1 MSTAVQHQPGDLVRC
16 RGREW
21 IVLPGAGGDL
31 LRLRPLS
38 GAESDT
44 QVIDRSI
51 EAEPVVSA
59 TFAPP
64 DPDRT
69 GPQEAALLLRDA
81 LRLSLR
87 RGAGPFRS
95 AGRIAFAPRAYQLV
109 PLLMALKLE
118 TMRLLIA
125 DDVGIGKT
133 IEAGLIARELM
144 DRGEVTA
151 MAVLCPPHLV
161 DQWCVE
167 LTEKFHIQAVAVTA
181 SSAGKLERE
190 LPQTES
196 IFSAYPITVVSLDY
210 IKSDRRRNDFLRAC
224 PDFVIVDEAH
234 ACVGAGRGHHQRYQL
249 LHELAANRERHLI
262 LLTATPH
269 SGDDE
274 AFYRLLGLI
283 DPGFEGIEVE
293 TGTVRETMRRRL
305 AAHFVQRRRI
315 DIDTWNEPGVFPK
328 REKMSEPTYRL
339 TGEHLAFFDAVLDYC
354 ANVTTTAGTDERSR
368 RLAFWSTLALMR
380 CVGSSPAAALR
391 TLRKRALG
399 DDADVE
405 ALAERVLDGDTGEA
419 GDDDTEPGADIGDP
433 ALAKLIGQAE
443 ALTLRPER
451 DPKFIRLRGVV
462 KELTEAGFSPVI
474 FCRFIAT
481 AGAVG
486 EALKRAFPSHTVA
499 VVTGELPGDDRKARV
514 EALTT
519 ADHRIL
525 VATDCLSEGINLQN
539 LFDAVVH
546 YDLSWNPT
554 RHQQREGRVDRFGQP
569 SLVIRTVLIYGENN
583 AVDGAVLEVILRKAE
598 RIRRETGVPMPL
610 PDADGKL
617 TEALMKAVLLRHND
631 HDRRQLTL
639 DFDTLPESKA
649 MDKAWRDAAEG
660 EKRSRTVFAQAAIK
674 PAEVLP
680 EWQKTLK
687 VLGNGS
693 ETRRFLE
700 RAMRRLRAPLEPTRH
715 GFKASLHLLPPALR
729 ERLAGEGLEDSLRFT
744 FESTAKPCHIA
755 LHRSHPL
762 VGIVAETMLEFALD
776 GEADPNDPA
785 TLPRTGVWA
794 SEAVETVTTVAL
806 LRVRHRL
813 EVTRREGKRLLLA
826 EEATAI
832 AWSGQPFTRTAE
844 DEAAMA
850 LLDAPSKPV
859 ADTVRDRMLAS
870 ALTRLDEVG
879 SDIAAYATARAAVL
893 AEDHGRIRRAAETEA
908 ARLRG
913 TVTVTPV
920 LPADV
925 VGLYVLMP
933 VL

>member
-1 MSTAVQHQPGDLVRC
+1 MSAAVQHQPGDLVRC

-21 IVLPGAGGDL
+21 IVLPGNGGDL

-44 QVIDRSI
+44 QVIDRTI

-64 DPDRT
+64 DISRT
-69 GPQEAALLLRDA
+69 GPQEASLLLRDA

-95 AGRIAFAPRAYQLV
+95 AGRIAFKPRAYQLV

-118 TMRLLIA
+118 AVRLLIA

-133 IEAGLIARELM
+133 IEAGLIAREM
-144 DRGEVTA
+144 IDRGEVTA
-151 MAVLCPPHLV
+151 MSVLCPPHLV

-167 LTEKFHIQAVAVTA
+167 LAEKFHIQAVAVTA
-181 SSAGKLERE
+181 SSAAKLERE

-196 IFSAYPITVVSLDY
+196 IFSAYPVTVVSLDY

-249 LHELAANRERHLI
+249 LHEMAANLDRHLI

-269 SGDDE
+269 SGDDD
-274 AFYRLLGLI
+274 AFYRLLGLL
-283 DPGFEGIEVE
+283 DPGFEVIE
-293 TGTVRETMRRRL
+293 TQAGAARETIRRRL
-305 AAHFVQRRRI
+305 AAHFVQRRRV
-315 DIDTWNEPGVFPK
+315 DIEAWKEPGVFPK
-328 REKMSEPTYRL
+328 REKMNEPTYRL
-339 TGEHLAFFDAVLDYC
+339 TGDHLAFFDAVLDYC
-354 ANVTTTAGTDERSR
+354 AHVTTSAGSDERSR

-391 TLRKRALG
+391 TLRKRAFG
-399 DDADVE
+399 DDVEVE
-405 ALAERVLDGDTGEA
+405 ALAERVLDSDVGEA
-419 GDDDTEPGADIGDP
+419 GDDDTEPGAGIDDP
-433 ALAKLIGQAE
+433 ALAKLIERAE
-443 ALTLRPER
+443 ALALRPER
-451 DPKFIRLRGVV
+451 DPKFIQLRSVV

-481 AGAVG
+481 ADAVG
-486 EALKRAFPSHTVA
+486 KALKQAFASYTVA
-499 VVTGELPGDDRKARV
+499 VVTGELPNDDRKARV
-514 EALTT
+514 GALTD
-519 ADHRIL
+519 ANHRIL

-569 SLVIRTVLIYGENN
+569 SPVIRTALLYGANN
-583 AVDGAVLEVILRKAE
+583 PVDGVVLEVILRKAE

-617 TEALMKAVLLRHND
+617 TEALMKAVLLRHRDDD
-631 HDRRQLTL
+631 HRQMAF
-639 DFDTLPESKA
+639 DFDTMPESKA
-649 MDKAWRDAAEG
+649 MDRAWRDAAEG

-680 EWQKTLK
+680 EWQKTQR
-687 VLGNGS
+687 VIGNGT
-693 ETRRFLE
+693 ETQRFLE
-700 RAMRRLRAPLEPTRH
+700 RAMRRLKAPLDQTRH
-715 GFKASLHLLPPALR
+715 GFKASLNLLPPALR
-729 ERLAGEGLEDSLRFT
+729 ERLAGECLEDTLRFT
-744 FESTAKPCHIA
+744 FEDTPRPGHFS

-762 VGIVAETMLEFALD
+762 VGIVAETLLEFALD
-776 GEADPNDPA
+776 GESDPHDPA
-785 TLPRTGVWA
+785 TLPRAGVWA
-794 SEAVETVTTVAL
+794 SEAVQTVTTVAL
-806 LRVRHRL
+806 LRLRHRL

-832 AWSGQPFTRTAE
+832 AWSGQPFARTAE
-844 DEAAMA
+844 DEAAMG
-850 LLDAPSKPV
+850 LLDAPSKPIPDV
-859 ADTVRDRMLAS
+859 VRDRMLAS
-870 ALTRLDEVG
+870 ALNRLEEAR
-879 SDIAAYATARAAVL
+879 SDIAAFAKARSGAL
-893 AEDHGRIRRAAETEA
+893 AEDHGRIRRAAETGA

-920 LPADV
+920 LPADM